1 MVRADW
7 ASGTI
12 RWVMLVP
19 IESITP
25 LLSPGKT
32 PNIGGFG
39 TPWHARPCVLAPSSP
54 VLKLLGFTGFP
65 IVPFIAPVQLLAL
78 TTPTYRLWLGT
89 CKKKGLPLAPSVG
102 AELLNRDLTQG
113 EERQGKAGEGRG
125 KAGGRQG
132 KQGTCWGHRS
142 KSQPL
147 LWQTP
152 PCLPPS
158 PEAQPTRGEG

>member
-1 MVRADW
+1 MIRADW
-7 ASGTI
+7 VSGTI

-39 TPWHARPCVLAPSSP
+39 TPWHARPCVLTPSSP

-89 CKKKGLPLAPSVG
+89 CKKKGLPPAPSVG
-102 AELLNRDLTQG
+102 AELLSRDLTQG
-113 EERQGKAGEGRG
+113 EERQG

-147 LWQTP
+147 QWQTP
-152 PCLPPS
+152 PCLPLS